1 MQLVVLTALGLG
13 LIGGQLTSLP
23 LFANARIT
31 LLDISVLIVLLYGAY
46 QSRKKRFIPP
56 HWAPILSFA
65 AVALISLAATWGHVP
80 TYVVGGGLLYVFRW
94 IVYAALYWVSA
105 SAVIPAASWFALL
118 IGSSVAIGLIGML
131 QYVWYPDLR
140 NLYYLG
146 WDPHYQR
153 LFSTLLDPN
162 FTGILLGMAA
172 IMLLSVMGKGKSS
185 AWKLAGL
192 SVTVVSLILTY
203 SRSSIAAFAVGLIVL
218 GIVTKRTMLIIGV
231 TVLLV
236 IGLVLAPRTGEG
248 QNLFR
253 TVSSYARLG
262 NAERGLSL
270 IREKPVMGH
279 GFNILR
285 FIATERSWIDERTAP
300 SRAGNGL
307 DASLLFVGATT
318 GIVGIAV
325 YGWLLVSFIRLGLSG
340 IKAKPAVRTVAAGY
354 LASCAALL
362 VHSLFINSLFYP
374 WVLVWTWVGFGAMER
389 YIKAGK

>member
-1 MQLVVLTALGLG
+1 MQLFVLTILGLG
-13 LIGGQLTSLP
+13 LIGGQITSLP
-23 LFANARIT
+23 LFANTRIT

-46 QSRKKRFIPP
+46 ESRKKRFIPP

-65 AVALISLAATWGHVP
+65 AVALISLSLTWGYVP

-105 SAVIPAASWFALL
+105 SAVIPAASWLALL
-118 IGSSVAIGLIGML
+118 IGSGIAVGLVGFM
-131 QYVWYPDLR
+131 QYAWYPDLR

-162 FTGILLGMAA
+162 FTGILLGITA
-172 IMLLSVMGKGKSS
+172 IMLLSVIGKGKGA

-192 SVTVVSLILTY
+192 AIAVVSLILTY
-203 SRSSIAAFAVGLIVL
+203 SRSSIAAFAAGLIVF
-218 GIVTKRTMLIIGV
+218 GILTKRVTLVIGV
-231 TVLLV
+231 TVLLAA
-236 IGLVLAPRTGEG
+236 GLMLAPHTGEG
-248 QNLFR
+248 QNLLR

-262 NAERGLSL
+262 NAERALGL
-270 IREKPVMGH
+270 IREKPIMGH

-307 DASLLFVGATT
+307 DTSLLFVGATT
-318 GIVGIAV
+318 GIIGIV
-325 YGWLLVSFIRLGLSG
+325 IYGWLLISFLRPG
-340 IKAKPAVRTVAAGY
+340 IAGINGKPGVRTVAAGY
-354 LASCAALL
+354 LASFAALL

-374 WVLVWTWVGFGAMER
+374 WVMVWMWVGFGAMER

>member
-203 SRSSIAAFAVGLIVL
+203 SRSSIAAFAVGLVVL

-374 WVLVWTWVGFGAMER
+374 WVLVWMWVGFGAMER

>member
-203 SRSSIAAFAVGLIVL
+203 SRSSIAAFAVGLVVL

-285 FIATERSWIDERTAP
+285 FIAAERSWIDERTAP

-374 WVLVWTWVGFGAMER
+374 WVLVWMWVGLGAMER

>member
-185 AWKLAGL
+185 VWKLAGL
-192 SVTVVSLILTY
+192 CVTVVSLILTY

-374 WVLVWTWVGFGAMER
+374 WVLVWMWVGLGAMER

>member
-318 GIVGIAV
+318 GIVGMAV

-374 WVLVWTWVGFGAMER
+374 WVLVWMWVGLGAMER